1 MFEFRFCKI
10 QIENRRKIYLTKSYY
25 GEENVNNQNS
35 GMFVWKW
42 IGDFN
47 NYIVKDI
54 RNNVMSDW
62 YLMPF

>member
-10 QIENRRKIYLTKSYY
+10 QIENRRKIYLTKPYY

-42 IGDFN
+42 IGNFN